1 MRLSAYRDFHKAQQ
15 RIRLLYEATMHSYG
29 VLYESG
35 REAMRNS
42 SRRNEKVEFH
52 LGSEIVKRQLKV
64 VTYHARD
71 VYPELLRSTLLVR
84 IVAAYEAFLVDCV
97 EEVSA
102 RSREPFLSDGR
113 VDFSQEQLLTI
124 DAQEGIY
131 HHIVKKTLR
140 RLTSG
145 GLKEIRKFYQKSLG
159 IDLTSNPATFGTVE
173 EIHDRRH
180 LFVHRSGYADAE
192 YVAKHG
198 SSGAVEDK
206 LLPVPEAYL
215 VNVLQTLE
223 ASGLHIKKA
232 LESQY
237 PAPPT
242 RRYVSGDFVLP
253 DQPEHLL
260 YISFPVRNEQ
270 GRTGLADL
278 SLSLDGGRTLRN
290 IVAWAS
296 DDGQT
301 FRMLVG
307 GDSHS
312 LIALRA
318 ALRERER
325 DGSIGP
331 IDSFKVKR

>member
-1 MRLSAYRDFHKAQQ
+1 MRLSAHRDFHKALQ

-35 REAMRNS
+35 REAMRDS
-42 SRRNEKVEFH
+42 SRRDEKVEFH
-52 LGSEIVKRQLKV
+52 LGSEVVKRQLKV

-84 IVAAYEAFLVDCV
+84 VVAAYEAFLVDCI
-97 EEVSA
+97 EEVST
-102 RSREPFLSDGR
+102 RSREPFLNDGR

-124 DAQEGIY
+124 DAQEGVY

-159 IDLTSNPATFGTVE
+159 IDLISEPAAFGTVE

-180 LFVHRSGYADAE
+180 LFVHRSGYADGE

-198 SSGAVEDK
+198 STGAVEDK

-215 VNVLQTLE
+215 VSVLQTLE
-223 ASGLHIKKA
+223 ASGLHIKKS
-232 LESQY
+232 LEARY
-237 PAPPT
+237 PEPPT
-242 RRYVSGDFVLP
+242 RRYISGDFVLP
-253 DQPEHLL
+253 DEPEHLL
-260 YISFPVRNEQ
+260 FISFQVRNEQ
-270 GRTGLADL
+270 GRAGFSDL
-278 SLSLDGGRTLRN
+278 SLPLNEEKTLKN

-296 DDGQT
+296 DDGKLL
-301 FRMLVG
+301 RMLVG
-307 GDSHS
+307 GDSRS
-312 LIALRA
+312 LIALRNV
-318 ALRERER
+318 LRERER
-325 DGSIGP
+325 NGSISP
-331 IDSFKVKR
+331 IESFKVKR